1 MTELISLNSEF
12 ATNRLVLLH
21 GWGADAED
29 LLPVGKLLTQDLKD
43 RFEIVSLSAP
53 QVHPSGSGRQWY
65 PLYPHEW
72 DQVPNAV
79 LDLERRLNN
88 LCFEKIPLNK
98 TFLLGFSQGG
108 AMALELAKR
117 IKFQGVFALSS
128 YPHPEWQPA
137 KDMQPVFLSHG
148 NNDQVVPK
156 EASKASFD
164 LLSKN
169 GIQSD
174 LYLFEGV
181 FALSSYPHPEWK
193 PLKEMSPIFL
203 FHGNMDEI
211 VPKDAS
217 QKSFDILRN
226 NGIKSDL
233 FFFDGGHEI
242 DNDLIDYCRGI
253 IRQQFLS

>member
-53 QVHPSGSGRQWY
+53 QPHPSGLGRQWY

-72 DQVPNAV
+72 EQVPNAV

-88 LCFEKIPLNK
+88 LCLDQIPLDK

-108 AMALELAKR
+108 AMALELATKL
-117 IKFQGVFALSS
+117 KFAGVFALSS
-128 YPHPEWQPA
+128 YPHPEWQPL
-137 KDMQPVFLSHG
+137 KD
-148 NNDQVVPK
+148 
-156 EASKASFD
+156 
-164 LLSKN
+164 
-169 GIQSD
+169 
-174 LYLFEGV
+174 
-181 FALSSYPHPEWK
+181 
-193 PLKEMSPIFL
+193 MSPIFL
-203 FHGNMDEI
+203 CHGNIDQV

-217 QKSFDILRN
+217 QKSFDILRR

-233 FFFDGGHEI
+233 YFFEGGHEI
-242 DNDLIDYCRGI
+242 PNDLIDHCRVI
-253 IRQQFLS
+253 IKQKFLS